1 MIYGLILLITRIINE
16 QADLNPSPLP
26 GVHSGPLQRRLG
38 SLQAHCQ
45 ELQGASHKQRLV
57 LACRVLWYFLMYLA
71 PWCGHCKKS
80 APEFEKAAEILRG
93 VVRIGAVNMDEERAA
108 GEPYQIQG
116 YPTIKFFGN
125 NKQKPLAFESS
136 ERTYEK
142 FVEYSIDQMKQEI
155 QARLDSEPTEL

>member
-1 MIYGLILLITRIINE
+1 
-16 QADLNPSPLP
+16 
-26 GVHSGPLQRRLG
+26 
-38 SLQAHCQ
+38 
-45 ELQGASHKQRLV
+45 
-57 LACRVLWYFLMYLA
+57 MYLA